1 MNFKE
6 KDSISFFVYYY
17 KSVVADKSAR
27 NNFEIETSADR
38 EKDKSWTKETKG
50 NEAYYLPS
58 TERRILINGASFH
71 RLCSPMAMLRIH
83 NERNILKWPSQLESP
98 IERGGGKGHCP
109 RR

>member
-38 EKDKSWTKETKG
+38 EKDKS
-50 NEAYYLPS
+50 
-58 TERRILINGASFH
+58 
-71 RLCSPMAMLRIH
+71 
-83 NERNILKWPSQLESP
+83 
-98 IERGGGKGHCP
+98 
-109 RR
+109 